1 MNLLLE
7 IISIVFAG
15 LREFSTKGLTLTI
28 ASATII
34 SGLCWAFGNYYAL
47 LWNKRFHLTATL
59 QILNVLASLLTFFFV
74 LAFAAM
80 AFLKPIAILKIAAWR
95 INIGH
100 DTKWSN
106 DTFKEAFY
114 GVKKVGLE
122 EDFSTYKTPENG
134 GKFIPIKS
142 PGSQLEAASIYA
154 NNAAE
159 NFNDNHPFLSKII
172 WSSKGISR
180 DTVKVDIAEW
190 FKAGKGTYPAENAID
205 LASKKIREDLI
216 IQTPRIVKISRLVLV
231 GMFLIVIFI
240 PFALIGYAAYTD
252 IKVRV

>member
-15 LREFSTKGLTLTI
+15 LKQFSIKGLTLTI
-28 ASATII
+28 ASATVI

-80 AFLKPIAILKIAAWR
+80 AFLQPIAIIKIGLWR
-95 INIGH
+95 ININN
-100 DTKWSN
+100 DVKWGN
-106 DTFKEAFY
+106 DTFKEAY
-114 GVKKVGLE
+114 YAVKKGGLE
-122 EDFSTYKTPENG
+122 NFSAYPIPEKKGNR
-134 GKFIPIKS
+134 IPLAHT
-142 PGSQLEAASIYA
+142 GSQLVYASTFA

-159 NFNDNHPFLSKII
+159 NFNDNHPFLGKVI
-172 WSSKGISR
+172 WSSKGISK
-180 DTVKVDIAEW
+180 DTVKVDIENW
-190 FKAGKGTYPAENAID
+190 FKFREGPYPAENAINLASAKILSD
-205 LASKKIREDLI
+205 LA
-216 IQTPRIVKISRLVLV
+216 IQTPRVVKLSRLVLV
-231 GMFLIVIFI
+231 GMFLVVIFI